1 MKLRN
6 LLALGT
12 FGLASLVG
20 GCQEVD
26 VESNKTSKDY
36 RVEEV
41 DVGIN
46 KTSEDYR
53 IELKEIQSRNLIF
66 KQDLKELNLKIER
79 LHELEDQ
86 ISKDKQEIQRL
97 NKTLELTNKAV
108 NKKIEE
114 FYEAVN
120 QEYGT
125 DIGE

>member
-6 LLALGT
+6 LLAIGT

-26 VESNKTSKDY
+26 VRSNKTSKDY
-36 RVEEV
+36 
-41 DVGIN
+41 G
-46 KTSEDYR
+46 
-53 IELKEIQSRNLIF
+53 IELKEIQSRNLRF
-66 KQDLKELNLKIER
+66 KQDLKELNLKLER

-97 NKTLELTNKAV
+97 NKTVDFYRETV

-120 QEYGT
+120 QQDDNYLKQLPAEK
-125 DIGE
+125 EAK